1 MDVYGLISLHECQK
15 VSVPTLWIDTWI
27 RPYRASQIRM
37 VRLFLHGDLLVCSY
51 LCFTSWVSWL
61 ACWCT
66 RRPWRFVDGQLLV
79 YTGGF
84 SPIHRDSS
92 GGISMTCLILPSNL
106 QVSGILY
113 HWHPMWHPSQ
123 TRKVK
128 WNTTPSI
135 IAIDIE
141 VTWGQFQISVT
152 WWNDQLLTTSSS
164 NIGINSWWSHTLQVQ
179 HEPESIWDYQQPF
192 LKRE

>member
-1 MDVYGLISLHECQK
+1 MRWYDDNTYICLWAISLHECQK
-15 VSVPTLWIDTWI
+15 VSVPTLWIDTW
-27 RPYRASQIRM
+27 
-37 VRLFLHGDLLVCSY
+37 
-51 LCFTSWVSWL
+51 TEWL
-61 ACWCT
+61 DGSFMEICWCLLIFASRLEQLT
-66 RRPWRFVDGQLLV
+66 CLLGYQGTVEVQLLV
-79 YTGGF
+79 YAGGF

-92 GGISMTCLILPSNL
+92 GGIYMTCLILPSNL
-106 QVSGILY
+106 QVLGIQC

-128 WNTTPSI
+128 WNTTHSI

-141 VTWGQFQISVT
+141 VTWGQFQFLLT
-152 WWNDQLLTTSSS
+152 WWNDQLLTTTSS
-164 NIGINSWWSHTLQVQ
+164 NIGINSWWSHTFQVQ